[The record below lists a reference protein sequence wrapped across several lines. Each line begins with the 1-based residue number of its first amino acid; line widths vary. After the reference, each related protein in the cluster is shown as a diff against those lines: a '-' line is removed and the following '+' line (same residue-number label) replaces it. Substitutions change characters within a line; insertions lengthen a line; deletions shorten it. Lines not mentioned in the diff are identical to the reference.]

1 MDSALG
7 QLGNCRKLSLSTN
20 SIEKIMNLGQL
31 RNLEILSLG
40 RNAIK
45 KITGL
50 DEVGATLRELWI
62 SYNLIERLDGLQSC
76 LRLQVLFI
84 SNNRVRS
91 WDEVGRLVRPTQSQL
106 PELKNLLM
114 LGNPIYEGM
123 SKDEVKPLVVQRVPQ
138 LETLDGLIITNAV
151 RHAAE
156 EAKTN

>member
-1 MDSALG
+1 MDNALG
-7 QLGNCRKLSLSTN
+7 QLVNCRKLSLSTN

-50 DEVGATLRELWI
+50 DEVGATLKELWI
-62 SYNLIERLDGLQSC
+62 SYNAIERLDGLQSC
-76 LRLQVLFI
+76 IRLQVLFM
-84 SNNRVRS
+84 SNNRVKS
-91 WDEVGRLVRPTQSQL
+91 WDEVGRLAQL
-106 PELKNLLM
+106 QELKNLLL
-114 LGNPIYEGM
+114 LGNPIYEGF

-156 EAKTN
+156 EAKTG